1 MKIDEQFIA
10 SNKALTLP
18 GDKLLAYEHDFQNYN
33 SFSSSDSITKR
44 RRFAFIVAGT
54 WGTEG
59 CDLTTMEQLLNTVQE
74 KASVANLSNRF
85 FLQ

>member
-18 GDKLLAYEHDFQNYN
+18 GDKLLAYDFQNYN

-59 CDLTTMEQLLNTVQE
+59 CELTTMEQLLNTVQE

>member
-18 GDKLLAYEHDFQNYN
+18 RDKLLAYEHDFQNYN

-44 RRFAFIVAGT
+44 RRFASSLPVLEELKDVI
-54 WGTEG
+54 
-59 CDLTTMEQLLNTVQE
+59 
-74 KASVANLSNRF
+74 
-85 FLQ
+85 